1 MSSSPVELVLENQVA
16 RLTLNRPDVLNAID
30 TALITAMRAALAEAV
45 AAGARALVLT
55 GAGRAFCTGADLND
69 PVLTDYGAD
78 KEEGSRRVMAEWI
91 DPLVL
96 ELANLPIPTIA
107 AVNGVTA
114 GGGIGLAL
122 ATDIVI
128 AAEGARFLSVFV
140 PRLGLVPD
148 MGVSWHLTQAFGVA
162 RARAIMLLGE
172 PVTAEEAAVAG
183 LIWKT
188 VPQDVL
194 AQEAQA
200 LATRLAAG
208 APLAIART
216 RALARAALGNTLEAQ
231 IDLESRYQAFL
242 NSTEDAAEGVQAFR
256 DKREPRFTG
265 R

>member
-1 MSSSPVELVLENQVA
+1 MSLSPVDLVLEGRVA

-30 TALITAMRAALAEAV
+30 TALIAAMRAALTEAV

-55 GAGRAFCTGADLND
+55 GSGRAFCTGADLND
-69 PVLTDYGAD
+69 PLLTDYGAD

-96 ELANLPIPTIA
+96 DFANLPIPTIA

-122 ATDIVI
+122 AADIVI
-128 AAEGARFLSVFV
+128 AAEGVRFLSVFV

-148 MGVSWHLTQAFGVA
+148 MGVSWHLTRAFGIA

-172 PVTAEEAAVAG
+172 PITAAEAAAAG

-188 VPQDVL
+188 VSP
-194 AQEAQA
+194 EA
-200 LATRLAAG
+200 LAGEAEAVAARLAAG

-231 IDLESRYQAFL
+231 VSLESRHQAFL
-242 NSTEDAAEGVQAFR
+242 NSTEDAAEGLQAFR